1 MIPSTKLSGTSY
13 VCLLLAASFFLGVP
27 VEPAHAENPSYR
39 TVTPSVGDPFELRSE
54 FSTTEPVVAGTETPL
69 PGWLGSGHMVLKDGR
84 LLLVYAHQDQCKL
97 SYSSDEGKTW
107 TEPIP
112 VPTAQPEGI
121 RIHRPAVIATAEGD
135 IWVIFYAL
143 LRYDVKNPKNS
154 VNNLWAVR
162 SGDGGKTW
170 DEARCLYEGY
180 VGMLQGSIQT
190 SKGNLIIP
198 ICDYRE
204 VRRFVSLC
212 LVSKDRGKTWQ
223 TSSIVDLGYP
233 KTSLPLSP
241 NLNGG
246 ALEPSVAEM
255 PDGRLLMMIR
265 TILGEFYHSISS
277 DGGFTWNAPS
287 PVSLTCGGPCNVVSM
302 PGGGVAVAYNPA
314 NMESPET
321 KRWGSPIGYDTETL
335 AGMRQ
340 GPESWHVIHDFV
352 RQVPGKV
359 RVVHSTI
366 TGLPNGK
373 MLINLPG
380 RSTLLSCDMSL
391 VLNKR
396 NN

>member
-1 MIPSTKLSGTSY
+1 MIFPLKISALPAG
-13 VCLLLAASFFLGVP
+13 LALAMGVSLWLT
-27 VEPAHAENPSYR
+27 ATQTQAEAPNYR
-39 TVTPSVGDPFELRSE
+39 TITPHVGDPFELRTE
-54 FSTTEPVVAGTETPL
+54 FSATEPVVAGTDTPL
-69 PGWLGSGHMVLKDGR
+69 PGWLGSGHMVLHDGR

-107 TEPIP
+107 TEPLP
-112 VPTAQPEGI
+112 VPTLQPQEI

-135 IWVIFYAL
+135 IWVFFYAL
-143 LRYDVKNPKNS
+143 LRYDVKNPDNS

-170 DEARCLYEGY
+170 DEARCIYEGY
-180 VGMLQGSIQT
+180 VGMLQGAIQT
-190 SKGNLIIP
+190 SKGNLIVP

-212 LVSKDRGKTWQ
+212 MISTDAGKTWR
-223 TSSIVDLGYP
+223 TSNVVDLGYP
-233 KTSLPLSP
+233 KTSFPLSA

-265 TILGEFYHSISS
+265 TVIGEFYHSVSS
-277 DGGFTWNAPS
+277 DGGLTWNAPT
-287 PVSLTCGGPCNVVSM
+287 PVPLTCGGPCNVVSL
-302 PGGGVAVAYNPA
+302 PSGGVVVAYNPA
-314 NMESPET
+314 NLESPET
-321 KRWGSPIGYDTETL
+321 KRWGSPIGYDSETL
-335 AGMRQ
+335 AGMQQ
-340 GPESWHVIHDFV
+340 GPESWNVIHDFV

-366 TGLPNGK
+366 TGLRNGK

-380 RSTLLSCDMSL
+380 RSTLISCDKSL
-391 VLNKR
+391 VLNPTK
-396 NN
+396 N